1 MVARTLFWQSNH
13 SVAYYGRIGTFI
25 DRKQQKITLDG
36 FLLQNGLAGLG
47 CMLLP
52 TNQQTTLNHITNL

>member
-13 SVAYYGRIGTFI
+13 SVATTEEIGTFI